1 MATVNFLYRSTREN
15 ANLVARLLFSYND
28 KNVVLGANTEYK
40 VDADYWNT
48 NHVPDKKTK
57 KIKGTK
63 DGTITT
69 KRFEVNT
76 ELKKINDHII
86 TAFDLVN
93 PENVTKEWLQT
104 QIDYYYNP
112 PIEIE
117 DELLPTELIKYFDY
131 FMEQKKTEISNGT
144 YKKYNV
150 SKSLLKR
157 YQKTVIQTILIENVN
172 EKFKKDFEKYCITK
186 NYAPNTISKDLRTIK
201 TVCNHAKY
209 NGLKTSHQ
217 LDSIKTPQHKTEKIF
232 LSFEDLTKIEN
243 IDKRRLNDNYD
254 NAKDWLIISCYTGQR
269 ISDFMRF
276 DKSMIRTEKNRQ
288 GELKPFI
295 EFTQVKTDK
304 LMTVALHPKVIDILS
319 KRNGDF
325 PKVISDPKYNLFI
338 KQVCRIAGLTEIIK
352 GSILVDLNKETEPD
366 PKKKTVKNEA
376 KQYRKEIGFYP
387 KWELICSHIGRKS
400 FASNFYGTIPTTY
413 LINVTG
419 HSTEALFLS
428 YIGKSNKDLAMEL
441 TNYF

>member
-1 MATVNFLYRSTREN
+1 MATVNFLYRSTRQT
-15 ANLVARLLFSYND
+15 ANLVARLLFTHNE

-69 KRFEVNT
+69 KRATVTT
-76 ELKKINDHII
+76 ELKKINDHIL
-86 TAFDLVN
+86 TSFDLVN
-93 PENVTKEWLQT
+93 PENVTKDWLQT
-104 QIDYYYNP
+104 TIDYYYNP

-117 DELLPTELIKYFDY
+117 DEPLPTELIKYFDY

-150 SKSLLKR
+150 SKSLLER
-157 YQKTVIQTILIENVN
+157 YQKSVIQTILIENVN
-172 EKFKKDFEKYCITK
+172 EKFKKDFEAYCITK

-201 TVCNHAKY
+201 TVCNHAKN
-209 NGLKTSHQ
+209 NGLATSHQ
-217 LDSIKTPQHKTEKIF
+217 LDSIKTPQHKIEKIY
-232 LSFEDLTKIEN
+232 LSFEDLQKIEN
-243 IDKRRLNDNYD
+243 IDPRRLNDNYTD
-254 NAKDWLIISCYTGQR
+254 AKDWLILSAYTGQR

-276 DKSMIRTEKNRQ
+276 DKKMIRHEKNRQ

-304 LMTVALHPKVIDILS
+304 LMTVALHPKVMEILN
-319 KRNGDF
+319 KRNGNF

-338 KQVCRIAGLTEIIK
+338 KQVCRIAGLNEIIK
-352 GSILVDLNKETEPD
+352 GSILVDLNKENEPIKD
-366 PKKKTVKNEA
+366 A
-376 KQYRKEIGFYP
+376 GKQYRKEIGFYP

-428 YIGKSNKDLAMEL
+428 YIGKSNKDLAMEI